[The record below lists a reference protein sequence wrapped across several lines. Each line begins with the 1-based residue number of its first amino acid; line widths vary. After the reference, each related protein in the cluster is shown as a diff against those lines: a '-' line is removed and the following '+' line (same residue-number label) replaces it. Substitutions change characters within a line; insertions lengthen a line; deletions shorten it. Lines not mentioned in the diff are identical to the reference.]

1 MKFAG
6 GLMVFLGI
14 GSFVLQCMDSELTML
29 AWIDTWGPT
38 AAQAIRIGLIVGGA
52 VLLLVASKRESSSA

>member
-14 GSFVLQCMDSELTML
+14 GSFILHFMGTELTML
-29 AWIDTWGPT
+29 AWIETWGPT
-38 AAQAIRIGLIVGGA
+38 VAHAIRIGLIVVGG
-52 VLLLVASKRESSSA
+52 VLWVVASKRESS